1 MAFRPGASV
10 AVDLFHGMAR
20 LGCWLG
26 FAQVSGYNASSG
38 SQTMNRLRIASVSVV
53 ASCLLVAA
61 MRASEPDASAARQA
75 SGVKVGEV
83 TDTTAIVWT
92 RLTADAERKNHG
104 LAITGRVG
112 KGGPRPV
119 TVPVDEL
126 EGACPGAEG
135 RIRVRYST
143 SEDLKDAAET
153 KWADVNAKTD
163 FSHQFHLKDLRPATT
178 YQYAVE
184 TTGKS
189 GQPRHGALRGKF
201 TTAPTPAAEASVRFC
216 VMTCQAYFDRD
227 HPDGHNI
234 YVSMLRLDPKF
245 VAFTG
250 DNVYYDSEEPRAL
263 TPRLARYHWE
273 RMFSL
278 PRQRELLRNVGSYF
292 EKDDHDTVN
301 DDSWPGR
308 KQGELTFA
316 EGQKIFR
323 QQVPL
328 GESIYRTF
336 RWGRH
341 LQIWLTDGRD
351 FRSPNNTPD
360 GPDKTIWGREQKEWL
375 KQTLAES
382 DATWKVLI
390 SPTPIV
396 GPDRTNKADNHANRT
411 FQHEGDEIRAWF
423 AEHVPDNFFVLCG
436 DRHWQYHSVH
446 PRTGLNEFAVGAA
459 SDAHAGGSPGLDEEY
474 HRFHRVKGGFV
485 SVEAA
490 GQEIVIRH
498 HDVDGNAVN
507 EYRKSA
513 QGK

>member
-1 MAFRPGASV
+1 MNRRLVFLIISV
-10 AVDLFHGMAR
+10 AFSL
-20 LGCWLG
+20 
-26 FAQVSGYNASSG
+26 
-38 SQTMNRLRIASVSVV
+38 TIAEGTG
-53 ASCLLVAA
+53 AA
-61 MRASEPDASAARQA
+61 EPDSPRQA

-92 RLTADAERKNHG
+92 RLTASAERNSRG
-104 LAITGRVG
+104 VAITGRVG

-126 EGACPGAEG
+126 EGACPGAAG
-135 RIRVRYST
+135 RIRVRYAAG
-143 SEDLKDAAET
+143 EDLQDAAET
-153 KWADVNAKTD
+153 EWVDVNAETD
-163 FSHQFHLKDLRPATT
+163 FIHQFHLKDLRPATT
-178 YQYAVE
+178 YHYAVE
-184 TTGKS
+184 TNGKD
-189 GQPRHGALRGKF
+189 GQPRHGALRGKL
-201 TTAPTPAAEASVRFC
+201 TTAPPPDADVVIRFC
-216 VMTCQAYFDRD
+216 VMTCQAYHDRD
-227 HPDGHNI
+227 HPEGHNI
-234 YVSMLRLDPKF
+234 YVSMLKLDPRF
-245 VAFTG
+245 VALTG
-250 DNVYYDSEEPRAL
+250 DNVYYDSEEPRAVS
-263 TPRLARYHWE
+263 PRLARYHWE

-278 PRQRELLRNVGSYF
+278 PRQRDLTRNVATYW
-292 EKDDHDTVN
+292 EKDDHDTVS

-316 EGQKIFR
+316 DGQKIFR

-328 GESIYRTF
+328 GESIYRTY

-360 GPDKTIWGREQKEWL
+360 GPEKTIWGTEQKEWL
-375 KQTLAES
+375 KRSLAES

-423 AEHVPDNFFVLCG
+423 QKNVPDNFFVLCG

-459 SDAHAGGSPGLDEEY
+459 SDAHAGGSPGLDKEY
-474 HRFHRVKGGFV
+474 HKFHRVKGGFV
-485 SVEAA
+485 SVEASA
-490 GQEIVIRH
+490 LGIVVRH
-498 HDVDGNAVN
+498 HDVQGNVVN
-507 EYRKSA
+507 EFRKSR
-513 QGK
+513 QGQ

>member
-1 MAFRPGASV
+1 MA
-10 AVDLFHGMAR
+10 L
-20 LGCWLG
+20 
-26 FAQVSGYNASSG
+26 
-38 SQTMNRLRIASVSVV
+38 SVV
-53 ASCLLVAA
+53 CSLVTAVTTCAA
-61 MRASEPDASAARQA
+61 DPTSPQPRQA

-92 RLTADAERKNHG
+92 RLTASAERNSRG
-104 LAITGRVG
+104 VAISGRVG

-126 EGACPGAEG
+126 EGACPGAAG
-135 RIRVRYST
+135 RIRVRYAAG
-143 SEDLKDAAET
+143 EDLQDAAET
-153 KWADVNAKTD
+153 EWVDVNAETD
-163 FSHQFHLKDLRPATT
+163 FIHQFHLKDLRPATT
-178 YQYAVE
+178 YHYAVE
-184 TTGKS
+184 TAGKDR
-189 GQPRHGALRGKF
+189 QPPHGALRGKL
-201 TTAPTPAAEASVRFC
+201 TTAPPPDADVVIRFC
-216 VMTCQAYFDRD
+216 VMTCQAYHDRD
-227 HPDGHNI
+227 HPEGHNI
-234 YVSMLRLDPKF
+234 YVSMLKLDPRF
-245 VAFTG
+245 VALTG
-250 DNVYYDSEEPRAL
+250 DNVYYDSEEPRAVS
-263 TPRLARYHWE
+263 PRLARYHWE

-278 PRQRELLRNVGSYF
+278 PRQRDLTRNVATYW
-292 EKDDHDTVN
+292 EKDDHDTVS

-316 EGQKIFR
+316 DGQKIFR

-328 GESIYRTF
+328 GESIYRTY

-360 GPDKTIWGREQKEWL
+360 GPEKTIWGVEQKEWL
-375 KQTLAES
+375 KRSLAES

-423 AEHVPDNFFVLCG
+423 QKNVPDNFFVLCG

-459 SDAHAGGSPGLDEEY
+459 SDAHAGGSPGLDKEY
-474 HRFHRVKGGFV
+474 HKFHRVKGGFV
-485 SVEAA
+485 SVEASA
-490 GQEIVIRH
+490 LGIVVRH
-498 HDVDGNAVN
+498 HDVQGNVVN
-507 EYRKSA
+507 EFRKSR
-513 QGK
+513 QGQ